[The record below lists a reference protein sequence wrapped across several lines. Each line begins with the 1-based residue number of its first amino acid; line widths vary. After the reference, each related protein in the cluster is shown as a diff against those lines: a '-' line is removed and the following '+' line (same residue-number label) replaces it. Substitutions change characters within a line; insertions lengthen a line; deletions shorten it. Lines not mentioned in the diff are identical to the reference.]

1 MALPLELDKDRCEQF
16 GDACGRRRND
26 LSHYGGRR
34 DNSSSYDEFH
44 LDLAQK
50 SEALSYLLHVLILQ
64 ELGIAADILHRFVYQ
79 SQRSFQ
85 IKHAFVA
92 VGLLDKS
99 VLELSPE
106 VKKAAEA
113 GFLALRK
120 RRALALKADDDPKPK
135 R

>member
-1 MALPLELDKDRCEQF
+1 MELPLELEKGRCEQF

-34 DNSSSYDEFH
+34 DKSSTYDEFH

-50 SEALSYLLHVLILQ
+50 SDALSYLLHVLILQ

-79 SQRSFQ
+79 SQMSFK

-99 VLELSPE
+99 VVDPSPAE
-106 VKKAAEA
+106 VEAAKA

-120 RRALALKADDDPKPK
+120 ISTKP
-135 R
+135 